1 MFCFIK
7 TNKTKVIRFCYCFQ
21 LSICVNVITAMLH
34 KSDSHFQTW
43 LVDFMQVCAL
53 HILLHCLGHRWCTNA
68 AALKF
73 KEPLRRPMHTKTTSK
88 YTLQAWNTHK
98 LYVFHWSC
106 WAGKP
111 LLSDLINFRMTVKPT
126 AVSEQLENRFRTKGK
141 THLSGTSLS
150 KIYTKLQW
158 NV

>member
-7 TNKTKVIRFCYCFQ
+7 TNKTKVIRFRYCFQ

-68 AALKF
+68 IALKF
-73 KEPLRRPMHTKTTSK
+73 KEPLRRPMHNQNNLKIHAPGLK
-88 YTLQAWNTHK
+88 YPQTLCFSLVMLGRQASAFWSNQLQNDCEANSCVRAIGK
-98 LYVFHWSC
+98 LIQN
-106 WAGKP
+106 KREDP
-111 LLSDLINFRMTVKPT
+111 
-126 AVSEQLENRFRTKGK
+126 
-141 THLSGTSLS
+141 SLWDFS
-150 KIYTKLQW
+150 L
-158 NV
+158 